1 MKFVGIE
8 KKEQGKFITR
18 YDVKY
23 ETVDGILKN
32 YEMISRNGDITDF
45 EDFTARLRMQLSS

>member
-18 YDVKY
+18 YDVQY
-23 ETVDGILKN
+23 ETVDGIVKT
-32 YEMISRNGDITDF
+32 YEMISRNGEKIGR
-45 EDFTARLRMQLSS
+45 AHV

>member
-32 YEMISRNGDITDF
+32 YEMISRNGEYHRF
-45 EDFTARLRMQLSS
+45 